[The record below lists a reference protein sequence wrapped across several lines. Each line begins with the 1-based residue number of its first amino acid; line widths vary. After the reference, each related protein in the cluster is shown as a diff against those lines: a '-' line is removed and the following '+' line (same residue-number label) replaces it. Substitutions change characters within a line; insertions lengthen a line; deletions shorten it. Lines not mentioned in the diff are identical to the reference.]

1 LPAEEWVEE
10 VLAFDGLDVVIQ
22 RPPDPFAEGLIDM
35 EMYDAH
41 GELPYWAELW
51 PSAVALARTLRSR
64 QLGGKRVIEL
74 GCGLALPSI
83 VAALQ
88 GARVLATDLQPDALD
103 AARLNAEANGV
114 ELELMTLDWRVLEPI
129 AERVPFDLVLCADV
143 LYEDHMVDSLLA
155 VVTALRSPV
164 LLADQGRRPGV
175 PFFERAEEHFSV
187 TSRRDPELANV
198 TVHALRPRD

>member
-155 VVTALRSPV
+155 VVTARYKRPCC
-164 LLADQGRRPGV
+164 AAPPGPRRP
-175 PFFERAEEHFSV
+175 
-187 TSRRDPELANV
+187 RRFG
-198 TVHALRPRD
+198 